1 MKKVT
6 LLLALCFFSVA
17 RAGLF
22 DDDEARRAI
31 IDVRKK
37 IEIQTEEIKKSVDD
51 IKKFQNNLIE
61 QQNLFENLRNEIQRV
76 RGEKEELTQELR
88 KQQAAAQALSQ
99 GVDERLKNIDERLK
113 NIDERSKK
121 FEPVKVKLDNQEFLA
136 DPAEIRFY
144 EAALATFRKG
154 EFAVASEG
162 FIDFNK
168 RYPTSG
174 YAVMSLFWL
183 GNSQYANREYKD
195 AIKNFNNLLAKDPDH
210 VRAPDA
216 MLSVANCQLEMKDVK
231 SARKTLDD
239 LMKKYPQSESAAAA
253 KERLSKLK

>member
-1 MKKVT
+1 MKKIT

-61 QQNLFENLRNEIQRV
+61 QQNLFENLRNEIQRL
-76 RGEKEELTQELR
+76 RGEKEQLTQELR
-88 KQQAAAQALSQ
+88 KQQSASQALSQ
-99 GVDERLKNIDERLK
+99 GIDERL
-113 NIDERSKK
+113 KK

-136 DPAEIRFY
+136 DPAEIRSY

-162 FIDFNK
+162 FIDFIK

-174 YAVMSLFWL
+174 YSVMTLFWL

-210 VRAPDA
+210 ARAPDA

>member
-1 MKKVT
+1 MKKVI
-6 LLLALCFFSVA
+6 LVSALFCLSA
-17 RAGLF
+17 AHAALF

-31 IDVRKK
+31 LDLRKK
-37 IEIQTEEIKKSVDD
+37 FDIQVEEIKKNSAD
-51 IKKFQNNLIE
+51 IKQFQSNLIE
-61 QQNLFENLRNEIQRV
+61 QQNLFENLRNEIQRL

-99 GVDERLKNIDERLK
+99 GIDERLK
-113 NIDERSKK
+113 NTDERLKK

-210 VRAPDA
+210 ARAPDA

-239 LMKKYPQSESAAAA
+239 LTKKYPQSESAAAA

>member
-1 MKKVT
+1 MKKIT

-37 IEIQTEEIKKSVDD
+37 IEIQTEEIKKNVDD
-51 IKKFQNNLIE
+51 IKKFQSNLIE
-61 QQNLFENLRNEIQRV
+61 QQNLFENLRNEIQRL

-88 KQQAAAQALSQ
+88 KQQAAAQSLSQ
-99 GVDERLKNIDERLK
+99 GIDERL
-113 NIDERSKK
+113 KK

-136 DPAEIRFY
+136 DPAEIRSY

-162 FIDFNK
+162 FIDFIK

-174 YAVMSLFWL
+174 YSVMGLFWL

-210 VRAPDA
+210 ARAPDA

>member
-1 MKKVT
+1 MKKVI
-6 LLLALCFFSVA
+6 LVSALFCLTA
-17 RAGLF
+17 AHAALF
-22 DDDEARRAI
+22 EDDEARRAI
-31 IDVRKK
+31 LDLRKK
-37 IEIQTEEIKKSVDD
+37 FDIQTEEIKKNSDD
-51 IKKFQNNLIE
+51 IKQFQSNLIE

-99 GVDERLKNIDERLK
+99 VVDERLKKL
-113 NIDERSKK
+113 
-121 FEPVKVKLDNQEFLA
+121 EPVKVKLDNQEFLA

-144 EAALATFRKG
+144 EAALASFRKG
-154 EFAVASEG
+154 EFAVSSEG

-195 AIKNFNNLLAKDPDH
+195 AIKNFNNLLAKDPEH
-210 VRAPDA
+210 SRAPDA
-216 MLSVANCQLEMKDVK
+216 MLSVANCQLEMKDLK

>member
-1 MKKVT
+1 MKKVI
-6 LLLALCFFSVA
+6 LVSALFCLTA
-17 RAGLF
+17 AHAALF
-22 DDDEARRAI
+22 EDDEARRAI
-31 IDVRKK
+31 LDLRKK
-37 IEIQTEEIKKSVDD
+37 FDIQTEEIKKNSDD
-51 IKKFQNNLIE
+51 IKQFQSNLIE

-88 KQQAAAQALSQ
+88 KQQASAQALSQ
-99 GVDERLKNIDERLK
+99 VVDERLKKL
-113 NIDERSKK
+113 
-121 FEPVKVKLDNQEFLA
+121 EPVKVKLDNQEFLA

-144 EAALATFRKG
+144 EAALASFRKG
-154 EFAVASEG
+154 EFAVSSEG

-195 AIKNFNNLLAKDPDH
+195 AIKNFNNLLAKDPEH
-210 VRAPDA
+210 SRAPDA
-216 MLSVANCQLEMKDVK
+216 MLSVANCQLEMKDLK

>member
-1 MKKVT
+1 MKKVI
-6 LLLALCFFSVA
+6 LASALFCFTA
-17 RAGLF
+17 AHAALF
-22 DDDEARRAI
+22 EDDEARRAI
-31 IDVRKK
+31 LDLRKK
-37 IEIQTEEIKKSVDD
+37 FDIQAEEIKKNSDD
-51 IKKFQNNLIE
+51 IKQFQSNLIE

-88 KQQAAAQALSQ
+88 KQQAAAQALSL
-99 GVDERLKNIDERLK
+99 GVDERLKKL
-113 NIDERSKK
+113 
-121 FEPVKVKLDNQEFLA
+121 EPVKVKLDNQEFLA
-136 DPAEIRFY
+136 DPVEIRFY
-144 EAALATFRKG
+144 EASLASFRKG

>member
-1 MKKVT
+1 MKKVI
-6 LLLALCFFSVA
+6 LASALFCFTTA
-17 RAGLF
+17 HAALF
-22 DDDEARRAI
+22 EDDEARRAI
-31 IDVRKK
+31 LDLRKK
-37 IEIQTEEIKKSVDD
+37 FDIQAEEIKKNSDD
-51 IKKFQNNLIE
+51 IKQFQSNLIE

-88 KQQAAAQALSQ
+88 KQQAAAQALSL
-99 GVDERLKNIDERLK
+99 GVDERLKKL
-113 NIDERSKK
+113 
-121 FEPVKVKLDNQEFLA
+121 EPVKVKLDNQEFLA

-144 EAALATFRKG
+144 EAALASFRKG

-174 YAVMSLFWL
+174 YVVMSLFLL

-210 VRAPDA
+210 ARAPDA

>member
-1 MKKVT
+1 MKKVI
-6 LLLALCFFSVA
+6 LVSALFCLSA
-17 RAGLF
+17 AHAALF

-31 IDVRKK
+31 LDLRKK
-37 IEIQTEEIKKSVDD
+37 FDIQVEEIKKNSAD
-51 IKKFQNNLIE
+51 IKQFQSNLIE
-61 QQNLFENLRNEIQRV
+61 QQNLFENLRNEIQRL

-99 GVDERLKNIDERLK
+99 GIDERLK
-113 NIDERSKK
+113 NTDERLKK

-144 EAALATFRKG
+144 EASLASFRKG
-154 EFAVASEG
+154 EFVVASEG

-210 VRAPDA
+210 ARAPDA

>member
-1 MKKVT
+1 MKKVI
-6 LLLALCFFSVA
+6 LVSALFCLSA
-17 RAGLF
+17 AHAALF

-31 IDVRKK
+31 LDLRKK
-37 IEIQTEEIKKSVDD
+37 FDIQVEEIKKNSAD
-51 IKKFQNNLIE
+51 IKQFQSNLIE
-61 QQNLFENLRNEIQRV
+61 QQNLFENLRNEIQRL

-99 GVDERLKNIDERLK
+99 GIDERLK
-113 NIDERSKK
+113 NTDERLKK

-136 DPAEIRFY
+136 DPVEIRFY
-144 EAALATFRKG
+144 EASLASFRKG

-210 VRAPDA
+210 ARAPDA

>member
-1 MKKVT
+1 MKKIT
-6 LLLALCFFSVA
+6 LLLALFFFSVA

-37 IEIQTEEIKKSVDD
+37 IEIHTEEIKKNVDD
-51 IKKFQNNLIE
+51 IKKFQSNLIE
-61 QQNLFENLRNEIQRV
+61 QQNLFENLRNEIQRL

-88 KQQAAAQALSQ
+88 KQQSASQALSQ
-99 GVDERLKNIDERLK
+99 GIDERLKNIDERL
-113 NIDERSKK
+113 KK

-136 DPAEIRFY
+136 DPAEIRSY

-162 FIDFNK
+162 FIDFIK

-174 YAVMSLFWL
+174 YSVMSLFWL

-195 AIKNFNNLLAKDPDH
+195 AIKNFNNLLAKDSDH
-210 VRAPDA
+210 ARAPDA

>member
-1 MKKVT
+1 MKKVI
-6 LLLALCFFSVA
+6 LASALFCFTA
-17 RAGLF
+17 AHAGLF
-22 DDDEARRAI
+22 EDDEARRAI
-31 IDVRKK
+31 LDLRKK
-37 IEIQTEEIKKSVDD
+37 FDIEAEEIKKSSAD
-51 IKKFQNNLIE
+51 IKQFQSNLIE

-99 GVDERLKNIDERLK
+99 GIDERLKNIDERL
-113 NIDERSKK
+113 KK

-136 DPAEIRFY
+136 DPVEIRFY
-144 EAALATFRKG
+144 EASLASFRKG

-210 VRAPDA
+210 ARAPDA
-216 MLSVANCQLEMKDVK
+216 MLSVANCQLEMKDMK

>member
-1 MKKVT
+1 MKKVI
-6 LLLALCFFSVA
+6 LASA
-17 RAGLF
+17 LF
-22 DDDEARRAI
+22 CITAAHAALFEDDEARRAI
-31 IDVRKK
+31 LDLRKK
-37 IEIQTEEIKKSVDD
+37 FDIQVEEIKKNSDD
-51 IKKFQNNLIE
+51 IKQFQSNLIE

-88 KQQAAAQALSQ
+88 KQQAASQALSL
-99 GVDERLKNIDERLK
+99 GVDERLKKL
-113 NIDERSKK
+113 
-121 FEPVKVKLDNQEFLA
+121 EPVKVKLDNQEFLA

-144 EAALATFRKG
+144 EASLASFRKG

-174 YAVMSLFWL
+174 YAVMSLFL
-183 GNSQYANREYKD
+183 LVNSQYANREYKD

-210 VRAPDA
+210 ARAPDA

>member
-1 MKKVT
+1 MKKLAF
-6 LLLALCFFSVA
+6 LLPLFWISIAH
-17 RAGLF
+17 AGLF
-22 DDDEARRAI
+22 EDDEARRAI
-31 IDVRKK
+31 LDLRKK
-37 IEIQTEEIKKSVDD
+37 LEAQTEEINKNSED
-51 IKKFQNNLIE
+51 IKKFQSSLIE

-99 GVDERLKNIDERLK
+99 GVDERLK
-113 NIDERSKK
+113 K
-121 FEPVKVKLDNQEFLA
+121 FEPVKIKLDNAEFLA
-136 DPAEIRFY
+136 DPTEIRFY

-154 EFAVASEG
+154 EFAAASEG

-174 YAVMSLFWL
+174 YGVMSLFWL

-195 AIKNFNNLLAKDPDH
+195 AIKNFNNLLSKDPEH
-210 VRAPDA
+210 SRAPDA
-216 MLSVANCQLEMKDVK
+216 MLSVANCQLEMKDMK
-231 SARKTLDD
+231 SARKTLEE

>member
-1 MKKVT
+1 MKKVI
-6 LLLALCFFSVA
+6 LASALFCFTA
-17 RAGLF
+17 AHAALF
-22 DDDEARRAI
+22 EDDEARRAI
-31 IDVRKK
+31 LDLRKK
-37 IEIQTEEIKKSVDD
+37 FDIQAEEIKKNSDD
-51 IKKFQNNLIE
+51 IKQFQSNLIE

-88 KQQAAAQALSQ
+88 KQQAAAQALSL
-99 GVDERLKNIDERLK
+99 GVDERLRKL
-113 NIDERSKK
+113 
-121 FEPVKVKLDNQEFLA
+121 EPVKVKLDNQEFLA

-144 EAALATFRKG
+144 EAAVASFRKG

-174 YAVMSLFWL
+174 YVVMSLFWL

-210 VRAPDA
+210 ARAPDA

>member
-1 MKKVT
+1 MKKVI
-6 LLLALCFFSVA
+6 LVSALFCLTA
-17 RAGLF
+17 AHAALF
-22 DDDEARRAI
+22 EDDEARRAI
-31 IDVRKK
+31 LDLRKK
-37 IEIQTEEIKKSVDD
+37 IETQSEEIKKNSDD
-51 IKKFQNNLIE
+51 IKQFQSNLIE

-99 GVDERLKNIDERLK
+99 GVDERLK
-113 NIDERSKK
+113 K
-121 FEPVKVKLDNQEFLA
+121 FEPVKVKLDNVEFLA

-144 EAALATFRKG
+144 EAALGAFRKG
-154 EFAVASEG
+154 EFAAASEG

-174 YAVMSLFWL
+174 FGVISLFWL
-183 GNSQYANREYKD
+183 GNAQYANREYKD
-195 AIKNFNNLLAKDPDH
+195 AIKTFNNLLGKDPEH
-210 VRAPDA
+210 ARAPDA
-216 MLSVANCQLEMKDVK
+216 MLSVANCQLEMKDLK
-231 SARKTLDD
+231 SARKTFED

>member
-1 MKKVT
+1 MKKVI
-6 LLLALCFFSVA
+6 LVSALFCLSA
-17 RAGLF
+17 AHAALF

-31 IDVRKK
+31 LDLRKK
-37 IEIQTEEIKKSVDD
+37 FDIQVEEIKKNSAD
-51 IKKFQNNLIE
+51 IKQFQSNLIE
-61 QQNLFENLRNEIQRV
+61 QQNLFENLRNEIQRL

-99 GVDERLKNIDERLK
+99 GIDERLK
-113 NIDERSKK
+113 NTDERLKK

-154 EFAVASEG
+154 EFPVASEG

-168 RYPTSG
+168 LYPTSG

-210 VRAPDA
+210 ARAPDA

>member
-1 MKKVT
+1 MKKVI
-6 LLLALCFFSVA
+6 LASA
-17 RAGLF
+17 LF
-22 DDDEARRAI
+22 CLTAAHAALFEDDEARRAI
-31 IDVRKK
+31 LDLRKK
-37 IEIQTEEIKKSVDD
+37 FDIQTEEIKKNSDD
-51 IKKFQNNLIE
+51 IKQFQSNLIE

-99 GVDERLKNIDERLK
+99 VVDERLKKL
-113 NIDERSKK
+113 
-121 FEPVKVKLDNQEFLA
+121 EPVKVKLDNQEFLA

-144 EAALATFRKG
+144 EAALASFRKG
-154 EFAVASEG
+154 EFAVSSEG

-195 AIKNFNNLLAKDPDH
+195 AIKNFNNLLAKDPEH
-210 VRAPDA
+210 SRAPDA
-216 MLSVANCQLEMKDVK
+216 MLSVANCQLEMKDLK

>member
-1 MKKVT
+1 MKKIT
-6 LLLALCFFSVA
+6 LLLALFFFSVA

-31 IDVRKK
+31 LDVRKK
-37 IEIQTEEIKKSVDD
+37 IEIQTEEIKKNVDD
-51 IKKFQNNLIE
+51 IKKFQSNLIE
-61 QQNLFENLRNEIQRV
+61 QQNLFENLRNEIQRL

-88 KQQAAAQALSQ
+88 KQQSASQALSQ
-99 GVDERLKNIDERLK
+99 GIDERL
-113 NIDERSKK
+113 KK

-136 DPAEIRFY
+136 DPAEIRSY

-162 FIDFNK
+162 FIDFIK

-174 YAVMSLFWL
+174 YSVMSLFWL

-210 VRAPDA
+210 ARAPDA

>member
-1 MKKVT
+1 MKKIT
-6 LLLALCFFSVA
+6 LLLALFFFSVA

-51 IKKFQNNLIE
+51 IKKFQSNLIE
-61 QQNLFENLRNEIQRV
+61 QQNLFENLRNEIQRL

-88 KQQAAAQALSQ
+88 KQQSASQALSQ
-99 GVDERLKNIDERLK
+99 GIDERLKNIDERL
-113 NIDERSKK
+113 KK

-136 DPAEIRFY
+136 DPAEIRSY

-162 FIDFNK
+162 FIDFIK

-174 YAVMSLFWL
+174 YSVMSLFWL

-195 AIKNFNNLLAKDPDH
+195 AIKNFNNLLAKDSDH
-210 VRAPDA
+210 ARAPDA

>member
-1 MKKVT
+1 MKKIT
-6 LLLALCFFSVA
+6 LLLALFFFSVA

-31 IDVRKK
+31 LDVRKK

-51 IKKFQNNLIE
+51 IKKFQSNLIE
-61 QQNLFENLRNEIQRV
+61 QQNLFENLRNEIQRL

-88 KQQAAAQALSQ
+88 KQQSASQALSQ
-99 GVDERLKNIDERLK
+99 GIDDRLKNIDERL
-113 NIDERSKK
+113 KK

-174 YAVMSLFWL
+174 YSVMSLFWL

-195 AIKNFNNLLAKDPDH
+195 AIKNFNNLLAKDSDH
-210 VRAPDA
+210 ARAPDA

>member
-1 MKKVT
+1 MKKIT
-6 LLLALCFFSVA
+6 LLFVLCFFSVA

-37 IEIQTEEIKKSVDD
+37 IEIQTEEIKKNLDD
-51 IKKFQNNLIE
+51 IKKFQSNLIE
-61 QQNLFENLRNEIQRV
+61 QQNLFENLRNEIQRL

-88 KQQAAAQALSQ
+88 KQQSSSQALSQ
-99 GVDERLKNIDERLK
+99 GIDERLK
-113 NIDERSKK
+113 NVDERLKK

-168 RYPTSG
+168 RYPASG

>member
-1 MKKVT
+1 MKKA
-6 LLLALCFFSVA
+6 LLVSALFCLTA
-17 RAGLF
+17 AHAALF
-22 DDDEARRAI
+22 EDDEARRAI
-31 IDVRKK
+31 LDLRKK
-37 IEIQTEEIKKSVDD
+37 FDIQAEEIKKNSDD
-51 IKKFQNNLIE
+51 IKQFQSNLIE
-61 QQNLFENLRNEIQRV
+61 QQNLFESLRNEIQRV
-76 RGEKEELTQELR
+76 RGEKEELIQELR
-88 KQQAAAQALSQ
+88 KQQAAVQALSQ
-99 GVDERLKNIDERLK
+99 VVDERLKKL
-113 NIDERSKK
+113 
-121 FEPVKVKLDNQEFLA
+121 EPVKVKLDNQEFLA

-144 EAALATFRKG
+144 EAALASFRKG
-154 EFAVASEG
+154 EFAVSSEG

-195 AIKNFNNLLAKDPDH
+195 AIKNFNNLLAKDPEH
-210 VRAPDA
+210 SRAPDA
-216 MLSVANCQLEMKDVK
+216 MLSVANCQLEMKDLK

>member
-1 MKKVT
+1 MKKVI
-6 LLLALCFFSVA
+6 LVSALFCLSA
-17 RAGLF
+17 AHAALF

-31 IDVRKK
+31 LDLRKK
-37 IEIQTEEIKKSVDD
+37 FDIQVEEIKKNSAD
-51 IKKFQNNLIE
+51 IKQFQSNLIE
-61 QQNLFENLRNEIQRV
+61 QQNLFENLRNEIQRL

-99 GVDERLKNIDERLK
+99 GIDERLK
-113 NIDERSKK
+113 NTDERLKK

-210 VRAPDA
+210 ARAPDA
-216 MLSVANCQLEMKDVK
+216 MLSIANCQLEMKDVK

>member
-1 MKKVT
+1 MKKVI
-6 LLLALCFFSVA
+6 LASV
-17 RAGLF
+17 LF
-22 DDDEARRAI
+22 CLSAAHAALFEDDEARRAI
-31 IDVRKK
+31 LDMRKK
-37 IEIQTEEIKKSVDD
+37 LEAQSEEIKKNSDD
-51 IKKFQNNLIE
+51 IKQFQTNLIE
-61 QQNLFENLRNEIQRV
+61 QQNLFESLRNEIQRV

-88 KQQAAAQALSQ
+88 KQQATTQALSQ
-99 GVDERLKNIDERLK
+99 GVDERLK
-113 NIDERSKK
+113 K
-121 FEPVKVKLDNQEFLA
+121 FEPVKVKLDNSEFFA
-136 DPAEIRFY
+136 DPTEIRFY
-144 EAALATFRKG
+144 EAALAAFRKG

-174 YAVMSLFWL
+174 YGLISLFWL

-195 AIKNFNNLLAKDPDH
+195 AIKNFHNLLTKDPEH

-216 MLSVANCQLEMKDVK
+216 MLSIANCQLEMKDMK

>member
-1 MKKVT
+1 MKKIT
-6 LLLALCFFSVA
+6 LLLALFFFSVA

-37 IEIQTEEIKKSVDD
+37 IEIQTEEIKKNVDD
-51 IKKFQNNLIE
+51 IKKFQSNLIE
-61 QQNLFENLRNEIQRV
+61 QQNLFENLRNEIQRL

-88 KQQAAAQALSQ
+88 KQQAASQALSQ
-99 GVDERLKNIDERLK
+99 GIDERL
-113 NIDERSKK
+113 KK

-136 DPAEIRFY
+136 DPAEIRSY

-162 FIDFNK
+162 FIDFIK

-174 YAVMSLFWL
+174 YSVMSLFWL

-195 AIKNFNNLLAKDPDH
+195 AIKNFNNLLAKDPEH
-210 VRAPDA
+210 ARAPDA